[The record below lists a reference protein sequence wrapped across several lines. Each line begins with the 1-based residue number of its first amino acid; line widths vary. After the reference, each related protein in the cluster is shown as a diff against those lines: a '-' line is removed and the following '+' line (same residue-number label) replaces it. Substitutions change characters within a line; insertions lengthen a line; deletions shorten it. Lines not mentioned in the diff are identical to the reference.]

1 MSKLSDLKVNLSPGV
16 RPSRVLCDYV
26 MKPFVNFSR
35 YSALFNELTSDMP
48 VVRCSYSV
56 EYRVYIQC
64 VNGTYTVV
72 TISVYL

>member
-1 MSKLSDLKVNLSPGV
+1 M
-16 RPSRVLCDYV
+16 LCDYIL
-26 MKPFVNFSR
+26 KPFVNCRLS
-35 YSALFNELTSDMP
+35 SALLNELISDMP